1 MYSML
6 NEWTYFDLLSFSTIS
21 RKLTLLKS
29 LQSKFSPNTVVM
41 NNYKKIQNKKHY
53 RMLCTLLL
61 VRVHP
66 EKKCMYVCMYVCMW
80 IQYLKGI

>member
-1 MYSML
+1 ML

-41 NNYKKIQNKKHY
+41 NNYKIINI
-53 RMLCTLLL
+53 TLQDALHASTCASIH
-61 VRVHP
+61 RK
-66 EKKCMYVCMYVCMW
+66 EMYVCMHVN